1 MVFSPLLSLCA
12 ARQRV
17 RESEKKRR
25 RDRFLSFPKTRIR
38 IRRESF
44 SFLRSLRDVRIAAER
59 IAGDVGG
66 DMALSLSL
74 SYSASKSSLKIYRER
89 ARPPTPDDAPAR
101 FLSLSLSLN
110 KKSRRQR
117 KKKKEMEGTR
127 KKNASPQ
134 TNNRFITPLFY
145 AFFRTLRPR
154 GMPPKFILLCYACVF
169 VGLKTKK
176 KRQRR

>member
-1 MVFSPLLSLCA
+1 M
-12 ARQRV
+12 
-17 RESEKKRR
+17 RERR
-25 RDRFLSFPKTRIR
+25 REEEIDFFLFQKLVYVFEERAFLFYALSATC
-38 IRRESF
+38 ESQQ
-44 SFLRSLRDVRIAAER
+44 SASRATTAATCLS
-59 IAGDVGG
+59 
-66 DMALSLSL
+66 LSLSL